1 MIMAKSPSRADK
13 ADGEITIT
21 REFPAPRALVW
32 KAWTDPDL
40 LRRWYGPKDFTA
52 PSLKIDLR
60 EGGSYLY
67 CMRSPEGQ
75 DYWSTGRFLELVEPE
90 RIVCTD
96 SFADSAGNVV
106 PASHYGM
113 EGDMP
118 LELRVEL
125 DFKEARGK
133 TRFTLRHFGI
143 PAGRDRD
150 LAEQGWN
157 ESLDKLAAVLLEMQ
171 ALATA

>member
-1 MIMAKSPSRADK
+1 MTESSIPSDK
-13 ADGEITIT
+13 ATGEMTTT
-21 REFPAPRALVW
+21 REFAAPRELVW

-40 LRRWYGPKDFTA
+40 LMRWWGPKSFTA
-52 PSLKIDLR
+52 PSISIDLR
-60 EGGSYLY
+60 EGGNYLY

-75 DYWSTGRFLELVEPE
+75 DFWSTGRFLEVVEFE

-118 LELRVEL
+118 LELRVEV
-125 DFKEARGK
+125 DFKESDGK
-133 TRFTLRHFGI
+133 TLLTLRHLGM
-143 PAGRDRD
+143 PAGTDRD
-150 LAEQGWN
+150 LAVQGWN
-157 ESLDKLAAVLLEMQ
+157 ESLDKLAAVVKQ
-171 ALATA
+171 AKKKAA

>member
-1 MIMAKSPSRADK
+1 MTQSSSPSDK
-13 ADGEITIT
+13 ATGEITIT
-21 REFPAPRALVW
+21 REFAAPRELVW

-40 LRRWYGPKDFTA
+40 LARWQGPKSFTA
-52 PSLKIDLR
+52 PSIKIDLR
-60 EGGSYLY
+60 VGGNYLY

-75 DYWSTGRFLELVEPE
+75 DFWSTGRFLEVVEFE

-118 LELRVEL
+118 LELRVEV
-125 DFKEARGK
+125 DFKESDGK
-133 TRFTLRHFGI
+133 TLLTLRHLGM
-143 PAGRDRD
+143 PAGSDRD
-150 LAEQGWN
+150 LAVQGWN
-157 ESLDKLAAVLLEMQ
+157 ESLDKLAGVVKQVKKMA
-171 ALATA
+171 A

>member
-1 MIMAKSPSRADK
+1 MAESSNLTDK
-13 ADGEITIT
+13 ASGEITIT
-21 REFPAPRALVW
+21 REFAAPRELVW

-40 LRRWYGPKDFTA
+40 LMRWWGPKDFSA
-52 PSLKIDLR
+52 PSIKIDLR
-60 EGGSYLY
+60 VGGNYLY

-75 DYWSTGRFLELVEPE
+75 DYWSTGRFLEVEE
-90 RIVCTD
+90 SARIVCTD

-113 EGDMP
+113 EGEMP

-125 DFKEARGK
+125 DFKESGGK
-133 TRFTLRHFGI
+133 TRFILRHLGM

-150 LAEQGWN
+150 LAVQGWN
-157 ESLDKLAAVLLEMQ
+157 ESLDKLAAVVRQLKKK
-171 ALATA
+171 AA